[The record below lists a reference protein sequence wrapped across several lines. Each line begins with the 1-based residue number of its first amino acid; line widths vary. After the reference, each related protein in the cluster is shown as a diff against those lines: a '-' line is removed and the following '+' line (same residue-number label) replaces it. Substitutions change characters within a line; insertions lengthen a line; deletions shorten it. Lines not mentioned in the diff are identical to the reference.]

1 MSWRVQFTPEA
12 LDQLRRL
19 EERIANA
26 GAPMTAE
33 RYVDSVVDFC
43 MKLQAFPA
51 RGVSRDNLLPGLRVT
66 HFRKRLMIAYTLDP
80 EVVSIIGVFYG
91 GQDYEGALHPDDEQ

>member
-43 MKLQAFPA
+43 VKLQSFPA
-51 RGVSRDNLLPGLRVT
+51 RGVSRDDLLPGLRVT

-80 EVVSIIGVFYG
+80 EVVSIVGVFYG
-91 GQDYEGALHPDDEQ
+91 GQDYEGALYPDDEQ